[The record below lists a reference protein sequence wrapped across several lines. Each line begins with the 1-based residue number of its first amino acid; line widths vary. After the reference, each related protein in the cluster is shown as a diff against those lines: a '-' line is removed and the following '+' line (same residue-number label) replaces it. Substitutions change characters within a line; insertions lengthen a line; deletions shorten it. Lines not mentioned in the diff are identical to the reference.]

1 MPIASAPVAARPLAA
16 GGEPAVTHLG
26 DIVSFADEPMA
37 LSTGLGPDGYAIEWA
52 IEPPLV
58 TLIGFGATGS
68 GDEGDAPQ
76 YIRGTVLDYD
86 GVGVQRSVYA
96 LRRSDGNFMGRTVSS
111 AVDGTFTIR
120 PRTTEPVVL
129 IAIPTDDEHINA
141 VVLDRIMPVPD

>member
-1 MPIASAPVAARPLAA
+1 MSIASASVAASLLAA
-16 GGEPAVTHLG
+16 GGTPATTALG
-26 DIVSFADEPMA
+26 DIVSFADSFIDLAP
-37 LSTGLGPDGYAIEWA
+37 GLPDGHVIDWA
-52 IEPPLV
+52 IEPPLI
-58 TLIGFGATGS
+58 TLIGFGATSEG
-68 GDEGDAPQ
+68 GGGDAPQ